1 MSDEMEMVERLN
13 EGADRL
19 AEAIRRSQVATSN
32 VSIPVALEDVRMAV
46 EERFEQI
53 QQLQELARASVKVI
67 LTEAMK

>member
-1 MSDEMEMVERLN
+1 MSDEMIERLN
-13 EGADRL
+13 EGADTL

-53 QQLQELARASVKVI
+53 QQLQELVRASAKVI
-67 LTEAMK
+67 VTEAVNR

>member
-1 MSDEMEMVERLN
+1 MSDEMIERLN

-19 AEAIRRSQVATSN
+19 AEAIRRNQVATSN

-53 QQLQELARASVKVI
+53 QQLQELARALSKVI
-67 LTEAMK
+67 LTDAINS

>member
-1 MSDEMEMVERLN
+1 MSDEMVERLN

-53 QQLQELARASVKVI
+53 QQIPELARASVKGI
-67 LTEAMK
+67 LTEAIKG